1 MNFPQLS
8 NVNNTVY
15 KTINDR
21 IGNNVKMS
29 SLKPWIQLTSALDG
43 GLIVQSLPTG
53 DGFGA
58 RYGTSE
64 TPNGRI
70 GVDWSG
76 KSIYADA
83 GSRKLRPSPT
93 VEGIAVANGTEG
105 LSRKITFTVKCF
117 TLPQTELIMK
127 YFQEPGFTVLVEYGW
142 NTKEAIH
149 EKSKCKTACDMVAHN
164 NLGFLQGKRKR
175 SLGCYDAFLGYITGG
190 GMKYGDGE
198 TFDVSVELTTLGEIP
213 TYLQPHKGIASV
225 KKDGK
230 GGNES
235 SKVYNAAKIK
245 KAIADKE
252 IGKALF
258 MQMFN
263 ELPGAKQGEEVQ
275 AIMDETEYRQCGTQK
290 IALGPFAS
298 TGNFINMDQGIR
310 EGLSEDL
317 VDTNVRIEQTEENK
331 GKTAKIPEGSP
342 LISNQRYIRLGLAFK
357 ILNTTKYKFEPIP
370 SICGKASPT
379 LDFRINPD
387 YAVCRAHKHMFS
399 ADASKLFIPNKNM
412 PEFGLL
418 DALTAT
424 EALNGFIDLSNL
436 GKEDAI
442 VDVHPEVEDSDK
454 RYFPNDVALSETD
467 LPSTES
473 YTWDSDYIPYVCEP
487 FQYGL
492 LTDLFINFDFFL
504 ECLNKNGL
512 IVKDVVLDMLNGIS
526 SAVNF
531 YWDFQVGEKTDK
543 KGDIT
548 PIAIYDASFCGKKAS
563 TDTIKK
569 FQSRGLDSPFIDCG
583 LDFDIPG
590 AMKNQIVSKRLS
602 PKKTDGD
609 GEEAFVSDG
618 RQIRVDGLFSTAQD
632 PVLTVLNGLKEAGA
646 VEDDSETEAPTDEEE
661 ETEARKL
668 NYELFMGKAG
678 VFPKIQDR
686 NGNTDAEKNWYDFL
700 GDSNANTLQGLLVV
714 GTWNDSGLLK
724 TIQLKDEGK
733 DIPIPAKGQ
742 SQNSVLLPI
751 KFNFTIPGI
760 SGILIGNI
768 FKIIDLPQ
776 KYADRVFQVTKV
788 EHSIQDAGWTTTV
801 ESQIR
806 NQT

>member
-8 NVNNTVY
+8 NVNSTVY

-43 GLIVQSLPTG
+43 GLVVQSLPTG

-58 RYGTSE
+58 RYGTSKN
-64 TPNGRI
+64 PNGRI

-76 KSIYADA
+76 KSVYADG
-83 GSRKLRPSPT
+83 GSRNLRPSPT
-93 VEGIAVANGTEG
+93 VEGISVANGTAG
-105 LSRKITFTVKCF
+105 LSRKITFNIKCF

-142 NTKEAIH
+142 NTKEALE
-149 EKSKCKTACDMVAHN
+149 EKLSDFTTCNMVAYN
-164 NLGFLQGKRKR
+164 NLGHLQEKRKR
-175 SLGCYDAFLGYITGG
+175 SKGCYDAFLGYITAG

-225 KKDGK
+225 GKKGA
-230 GGNES
+230 GGSES
-235 SKVYNAAKIK
+235 SLVYNAFKIK
-245 KAIADKE
+245 KAIDDKD

-263 ELPGAKQGEEVQ
+263 ELPGAKQTEEVQ
-275 AIMDETEYRQCGTQK
+275 NIMDEIEYRQFGNQK

-298 TGNFINMDQGIR
+298 TGNFINMDKEIR

-317 VDTNVRIEQTEENK
+317 VDTEVRIEQTEENK

-342 LISNQRYIRLGLAFK
+342 LVSNHRYIRLGLAFK
-357 ILNTTKYKFEPIP
+357 ILNTSPYKFEPIK
-370 SICGKASPT
+370 SECGEKSPT

-387 YAVCRAHKHMFS
+387 YAICRAHKHMFS

-424 EALNGFIDLSNL
+424 EALESFVNLKNLSDNV
-436 GKEDAI
+436 
-442 VDVHPEVEDSDK
+442 VDVHPDVANEADK
-454 RYFPNDVALSETD
+454 RYFPNEKALSTTG
-467 LPSTES
+467 LPGTEK
-473 YTWDSDYIPYVCEP
+473 YTWDSDYIPYVCESN
-487 FQYGL
+487 QYGL

-504 ECLNKNGL
+504 ECINKNGF
-512 IVKDVVLDMLNGIS
+512 IVKDVVIDMLNGIS

-531 YWDFQVGEKTDK
+531 YWDFQVGERVDN
-543 KGDIT
+543 KGAIT
-548 PIAIYDASFCGKKAS
+548 PIAIHDASFCGKKVS
-563 TDTIKK
+563 TDKIQKW
-569 FQSRGLDSPFIDCG
+569 QSRGLDSPFIDCG

-602 PKKTDGD
+602 PKKNGE
-609 GEEAFVSDG
+609 GEEAFVTDG
-618 RQIRVDGLFSTAQD
+618 RQIRLDGLFSTAQD
-632 PVLTVLNGLKEAGA
+632 PVLTILNGLKAEQTE
-646 VEDDSETEAPTDEEE
+646 EDTSETATPTDEEE
-661 ETEARKL
+661 EAEARKL

-686 NGNTDAEKNWYDFL
+686 NGNTDAEKDWYDFFS
-700 GDSNANTLQGLLVV
+700 DTNANTLKGLLVV

-751 KFNFTIPGI
+751 KFNFTIPGV
-760 SGILIGNI
+760 SGLLIGNI
-768 FKIIDLPQ
+768 FKITDIPQ

-788 EHSIQDAGWTTTV
+788 EHSIQDGGWSTSV
-801 ESQIR
+801 EAQIR